1 MGGNVGVRGV
11 AAVVVAAVG
20 VGVTAASVVIG
31 AAHVWP
37 AAAIIAA
44 FRVAP
49 ATAVA
54 DHAAAARPSGLKPPF
69 AVSAVVDGHSAFRV
83 DGTHATTAIEA
94 GLASG
99 ASFDAGTVTR
109 GIKIGG
115 VSRGGRHALSA
126 SGPIPRSGGLCS
138 GTCAR

>member
-37 AAAIIAA
+37 AAAIITA

-69 AVSAVVDGHSAFRV
+69 AVSAVIDGHSAFRV
-83 DGTHATTAIEA
+83 DRTHATTAIEA
-94 GLASG
+94 GFGSAARS
-99 ASFDAGTVTR
+99 DAVTFTR
-109 GIKIGG
+109 AIE
-115 VSRGGRHALSA
+115 
-126 SGPIPRSGGLCS
+126 
-138 GTCAR
+138 